1 MRTLALLLTPLVMFA
16 VGCCNPA
23 AALRSERDLIV
34 EELDSTV
41 QIIVE
46 VAGTLRVKDPGTGE
60 DVELP
65 VEAAWVGSG
74 VVYGKTLGL
83 TGPIQSKILTAHHVL
98 DAPKVGDVI
107 QGPLGPVT
115 IDAVLMTVRTR
126 AGKTCELTPLVL
138 GESTTEDV
146 ATGMADCD
154 AGRVAEIASEVP
166 AVGSRIIVTGHPQ
179 GVFPAI
185 ITEGFVSG
193 WMNGYLMVSAGVYG
207 GNSGGPVWYDG
218 KVVGL
223 LVRGSVK
230 YHHISLVVPLQA
242 VLDRIEQTP

>member
-1 MRTLALLLTPLVMFA
+1 MRKLALFLTPLFLLA
-16 VGCCNPA
+16 VGCCNPRA
-23 AALRSERDLIV
+23 YLKSERDLIT

-41 QIIVE
+41 QIAVE
-46 VAGTLRVKDPGTGE
+46 IAGTLKVKDPETGE
-60 DVELP
+60 DVEIP
-65 VEAAWVGSG
+65 VSAGWVGSG
-74 VVYGKTLGL
+74 VVYSKTLGL
-83 TGPIQSKILTAHHVL
+83 TGPVKSKILTANHVL
-98 DAPKVGDVI
+98 EAPAPGDVI

-126 AGKTCELTPLVL
+126 SGNTCELTPLVL
-138 GESTTEDV
+138 GVSNQEDV
-146 ATGMADCD
+146 ATGEADCD
-154 AGRVAEIASEVP
+154 AGRVAEIASSVP
-166 AVGSRIIVTGHPQ
+166 AVGDRVIVTGHPQ

-193 WMNGYLMVSAGVYG
+193 WMNGYLMISAGAYG
-207 GNSGGPVWYDG
+207 GNSGGPVWHDG